1 MTILHTSRLKLV
13 PYRVADI
20 DSLYAIMK
28 DERVMRHIGQGVMSR
43 DEVVALVG
51 RNEKRWRDIGMG
63 WWAVRSKSDD
73 RVLGPVE
80 IHREFITAAARWMFA
95 AKL

>member
-63 WWAVRSKSDD
+63 MV
-73 RVLGPVE
+73 GCQVE
-80 IHREFITAAARWMFA
+80 IGRRRARPNLSSA
-95 AKL
+95 LDRNPRN